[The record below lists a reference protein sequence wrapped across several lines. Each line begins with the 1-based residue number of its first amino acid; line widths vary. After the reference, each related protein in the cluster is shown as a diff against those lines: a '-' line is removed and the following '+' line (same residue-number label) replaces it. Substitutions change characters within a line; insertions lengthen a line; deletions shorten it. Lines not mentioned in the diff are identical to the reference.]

1 MGITSRVA
9 VCVLLLAAE
18 STQGK
23 HHSCL
28 VEPPFPQLK
37 AHFWLSLSY
46 IMIGHD
52 SYAYTGFL
60 NVCVCTLKIERL
72 TEQVLRPVF
81 RWIYTH
87 Q

>member
-1 MGITSRVA
+1 MVGEDEVGITSRVA

-37 AHFWLSLSY
+37 AHFFAFYELHNDRS
-46 IMIGHD
+46 
-52 SYAYTGFL
+52 
-60 NVCVCTLKIERL
+60 R
-72 TEQVLRPVF
+72 
-81 RWIYTH
+81 
-87 Q
+87 